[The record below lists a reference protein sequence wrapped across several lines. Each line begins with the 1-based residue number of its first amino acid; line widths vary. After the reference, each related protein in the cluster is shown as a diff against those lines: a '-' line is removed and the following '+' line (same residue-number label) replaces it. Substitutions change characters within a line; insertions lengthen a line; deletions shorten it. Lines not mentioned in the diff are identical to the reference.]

1 MSRGPSND
9 PGTLELSVS
18 LVWRPGHDHEV
29 LLHLRLSWPHRSFTT
44 SLLSSLS
51 LLILLS
57 SSWCLVGL
65 RPLLR
70 LFLPG
75 SLRHVVRSVVLSV
88 LALATFLDFQP
99 VSVVLPCL
107 GLDGGSTLHGGWAC
121 QD

>member
-1 MSRGPSND
+1 M
-9 PGTLELSVS
+9 
-18 LVWRPGHDHEV
+18 

-75 SLRHVVRSVVLSV
+75 SLRHVIRSVVLFV

-107 GLDGGSTLHGGWAC
+107 GAPGLNELGLVDSGQLLCKPLAFAALDTCH
-121 QD
+121 